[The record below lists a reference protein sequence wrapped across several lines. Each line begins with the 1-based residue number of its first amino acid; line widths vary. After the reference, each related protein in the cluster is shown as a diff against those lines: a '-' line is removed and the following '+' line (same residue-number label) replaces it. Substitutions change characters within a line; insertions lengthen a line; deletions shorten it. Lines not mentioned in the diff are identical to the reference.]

1 MRRGPGASSAPS
13 RKFESPSLADAGLG
27 AVVRAEAEGQ
37 ARAPWVPARLRPSVD
52 PAVQTAPAGPCL
64 GAGARGARA
73 APDSSRA
80 EW

>member
-27 AVVRAEAEGQ
+27 AVVRPEAEGQ

-52 PAVQTAPAGPCL
+52 PAVQTAPAEHEGPVRPPVL
-64 GAGARGARA
+64 F
-73 APDSSRA
+73 RA